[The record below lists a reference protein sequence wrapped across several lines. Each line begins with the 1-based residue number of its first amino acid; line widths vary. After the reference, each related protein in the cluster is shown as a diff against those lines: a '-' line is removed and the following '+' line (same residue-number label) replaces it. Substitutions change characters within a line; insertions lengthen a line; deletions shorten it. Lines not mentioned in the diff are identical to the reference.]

1 MGSGGDIMKKI
12 IILNK
17 RRAVVF
23 LVFFTLFLSGILLIA
38 YDSDRDS
45 TGQAA
50 KIGKASSGDIIAEE
64 PGLRNLIEHYR
75 ADKEALERYYTIPY
89 SSARRKR
96 FNEFNREWLDIL
108 AKLDFD
114 KLSLDGQVDYI
125 LMKNH
130 LNREL
135 RKLETD
141 ATAAAE
147 MEPLLPFAAKIVE
160 LREDLQKMRWI
171 EGVNAAAALN
181 DIHNQIVAAR
191 ASLEQLLSPESE
203 SEDMSAVSGIKKIV
217 AESASSTAEVLQNGL
232 NEWFTFYYQFDPH
245 IAWWA
250 AEPFETTDQALRSYI
265 DFLREKL
272 VGMKA
277 GVQTTIF
284 MEPIGRDRAMEEL
297 AFEMIP
303 YTPEE
308 ILALAWQ
315 ELAWCEK
322 ERIAASRELGF
333 GDDWRKAMEHV
344 RSKYIVPGQ
353 LGQHAEVVRFL
364 AVEAIEFLEKH
375 DQLTIPKLAKDI
387 WRLTMKSA
395 EQQLRNPFFG
405 GGEVTHVPYPT
416 NTMPHEQK
424 MQSLRDNN
432 PHFSRATV
440 HHEIIPG
447 HHLQSYMVR
456 RYRSYRSVFRTAF
469 FSEGWPLY
477 WEMRLWDMGFQKSPE
492 DRIGML
498 FWRIYRCA
506 RIIFSMSFQLEKMTG
521 QECIDFVIDRVG
533 MDPINAARFSAMT
546 MTNRPIHRCSYLVGG
561 LQIRALS
568 REIVDSGKM
577 TAKAFHDAAL
587 LENSIPIELL
597 RAKLINQKLSPD
609 FIPKWKF
616 YTFSK

>member
-1 MGSGGDIMKKI
+1 MKKI

-23 LVFFTLFLSGILLIA
+23 FVFLTLSLTGILSIA
-38 YDSDRDS
+38 YA
-45 TGQAA
+45 GQAA
-50 KIGKASSGDIIAEE
+50 KISNPSSGDIIAEE
-64 PGLRNLIEHYR
+64 PGLRNLIEHYT
-75 ADKEALERYYTIPY
+75 ADKGALERYYSIPF

-96 FNEFNREWLDIL
+96 FKEFNLEWLGIL
-108 AKLDFD
+108 AKIDFG

-125 LMKNH
+125 LLKNH

-135 RKLETD
+135 RRLETD

-171 EGVNAAAALN
+171 EAVKAAAALT
-181 DIHNQIVAAR
+181 DLKNQIVATQV
-191 ASLEQLLSPESE
+191 SLERRLASKSK
-203 SEDMSAVSGIKKIV
+203 SEDMGAVIGIKKTV
-217 AESASSTAEVLQNGL
+217 AYSASSVADVLRNGL
-232 NEWFTFYYQFDPH
+232 NEWFTFYNPYDPH
-245 IAWWA
+245 FAWWV
-250 AEPFETTDQALRSYI
+250 AEPYKKTDQALQSYI
-265 DFLREKL
+265 DFVREKL
-272 VGMKA
+272 VGMRA

-284 MEPIGRDRAMEEL
+284 SDPVGRDRVMKEL

-333 GDDWRKAMEHV
+333 GDDWHKAMEHV
-344 RSKYIVPGQ
+344 KNRYIEPGQ
-353 LGQHAEVVRFL
+353 LGQHAEIVRFL
-364 AVEAIEFLEKH
+364 GVEAIEFLEKH
-375 DQLTIPKLAKDI
+375 DQITIPKLAKDI
-387 WRLTMKSA
+387 WRLKMRSH
-395 EQQLRNPFFG
+395 EQVFTNPFFG
-405 GGEVTHVPYPT
+405 GGEQTYVPFPT

-424 MQSLRDNN
+424 MESLRDNN
-432 PHFSRATV
+432 PHFSRNSV
-440 HHEIIPG
+440 NHELIPG
-447 HHLQSYMVR
+447 HHLQGFMAR
-456 RYRSYRSVFRTAF
+456 RHRSYRRVFRTAF
-469 FSEGWPLY
+469 SSEGWPLY
-477 WEMRLWDMGFQKSPE
+477 WEMRFCDMGFQKSPE

-506 RIIFSMSFQLEKMTG
+506 RIIFSISLHLGKMTG
-521 QECIDFVIDRVG
+521 QECIDFVVNRVG
-533 MDPINAARFSAMT
+533 MEPGNATAFSAMAKSGPST
-546 MTNRPIHRCSYLVGG
+546 DRPIHRCSYLVGG

-568 REIVDSGKM
+568 HELVDSGKM
-577 TAKAFHDAAL
+577 TAKAFHDAVL
-587 LENSIPIELL
+587 LENNIPIELL
-597 RAKLINQKLSPD
+597 RAKLINQKLSPE

>member
-1 MGSGGDIMKKI
+1 MKKI

-23 LVFFTLFLSGILLIA
+23 SVFLALSLSLSGISLIA
-38 YDSDRDS
+38 YDYDRDNA
-45 TGQAA
+45 GQAV
-50 KIGKASSGDIIAEE
+50 KIGRATSGDIIAEE
-64 PGLRNLIEHYR
+64 PGLKNLIEHYR

-89 SSARRKR
+89 SSARRER
-96 FNEFNREWLDIL
+96 FNEFNREWVDIL
-108 AKLDFD
+108 AKIDFD

-125 LMKNH
+125 LLKNH

-141 ATAAAE
+141 AVAAAE

-171 EGVNAAAALN
+171 EGVKAAAALN
-181 DIHNQIVAAR
+181 DINNQIVATR
-191 ASLEQLLSPESE
+191 TSLEQRLSPEAE

-217 AESASSTAEVLQNGL
+217 AQSAASAADVLQNGL
-232 NEWFTFYYQFDPH
+232 NEWFTFYSPYDPH
-245 IAWWA
+245 FAWWA
-250 AEPFETTDQALRSYI
+250 AEPYKKTDQALQSYI
-265 DFLREKL
+265 EFLREKL
-272 VGMKA
+272 IGMKP
-277 GVQTTIF
+277 GVQTTVF
-284 MEPIGRDRAMEEL
+284 MDPIGRDRAMEEL
-297 AFEMIP
+297 AFEMLP

-308 ILALAWQ
+308 ILSLAWQ
-315 ELAWCEK
+315 EQAWCEK

-353 LGQHAEVVRFL
+353 LGQHAEVVRFF

-387 WRLTMKSA
+387 WRLTMKSP

-416 NTMPHEQK
+416 NTMPHAQK

-432 PHFSRATV
+432 PHFSWATV
-440 HHEIIPG
+440 HHELIPG
-447 HHLQSYMVR
+447 HHLQIYMTR

-498 FWRIYRCA
+498 FWRIYHCA
-506 RIIFSMSFQLEKMTG
+506 RIIFSMSFQLGKMTG

-546 MTNRPIHRCSYLVGG
+546 MTDRPIHRCSYLVGG

-568 REIVDSGKM
+568 RELVDSGKM

-597 RAKLINQKLSPD
+597 RAKLINQKLSPE